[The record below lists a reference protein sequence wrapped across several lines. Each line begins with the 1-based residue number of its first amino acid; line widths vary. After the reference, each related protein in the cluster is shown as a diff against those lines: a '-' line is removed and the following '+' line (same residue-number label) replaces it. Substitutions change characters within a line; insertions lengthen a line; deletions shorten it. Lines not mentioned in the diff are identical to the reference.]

1 MPCRYMTLAPVAFV
15 NYNQDLSNAEDIFS
29 SWYDPQYQPEIYPF
43 LPCDLATVGTSVP
56 LCNNCGVNSLSLQV
70 DSPTHQWSS
79 SDSSPSI
86 QSGGFCFSETLQSIE
101 HTEIQESKTPATQHT
116 SLGSTEP
123 RSTVLVTA
131 CTSKIAP
138 LTPSALEA
146 EVSSSDDRRSAPPI
160 KLLPRKPRRPKINR
174 DYTCTQPT
182 LSNTTSTSTPLRRPG
197 PLPHKQ
203 IERKYRDGLNLEI
216 ERLRKAVPTLLQST
230 DSGLT
235 GVAKPTKGV
244 VLAAAI
250 KYILKIEQ
258 ERDSAIDEIERLGGI
273 FRVRKPKG

>member
-1 MPCRYMTLAPVAFV
+1 
-15 NYNQDLSNAEDIFS
+15 
-29 SWYDPQYQPEIYPF
+29 
-43 LPCDLATVGTSVP
+43 
-56 LCNNCGVNSLSLQV
+56 
-70 DSPTHQWSS
+70 
-79 SDSSPSI
+79 
-86 QSGGFCFSETLQSIE
+86 
-101 HTEIQESKTPATQHT
+101 
-116 SLGSTEP
+116 
-123 RSTVLVTA
+123 
-131 CTSKIAP
+131 
-138 LTPSALEA
+138 
-146 EVSSSDDRRSAPPI
+146 
-160 KLLPRKPRRPKINR
+160 
-174 DYTCTQPT
+174 

-197 PLPHKQ
+197 RLPHKQ

-258 ERDSAIDEIERLGGI
+258 ERDSAIDEIERLGDI